1 MNIALTAKHN
11 RKYPP
16 IKSGSTV
23 RVLLKPST
31 FKKSWHDR
39 WSPETYK
46 VYGVQGRYYL
56 VNDNKQKVYLRHE
69 LLLVDWKWIL
79 IKPNLKWHRI
89 VINCLGP
96 FYAISV

>member
-1 MNIALTAKHN
+1 MNIALKAKHN

-23 RVLLKPST
+23 RVFLKPST

-46 VYGVQGRYYL
+46 VYGIQGRYYL
-56 VNDNKQKVYLRHE
+56 VNGNKQKNAPSSFVTSCY
-69 LLLVDWKWIL
+69 WL
-79 IKPNLKWHRI
+79 IESRI
-89 VINCLGP
+89 YGVMEI
-96 FYAISV
+96 